1 MCVCVC
7 VGVCARVF
15 AAHVCLPARMCV
27 CVGVCGVCVE
37 NAAHPLKWPSTQLQ
51 AQNFFELIK
60 AKKQKKKKQENPTKN
75 LCKFMI
81 CQRGD

>member
-7 VGVCARVF
+7 RSVCESVCCTRVP
-15 AAHVCLPARMCV
+15 ACAHVCVA
-27 CVGVCGVCVE
+27 VCGVCVE

-60 AKKQKKKKQENPTKN
+60 AKKRKKKQENLTKN